1 MEPASALRTARR
13 RARLTQRELA
23 ARASVAQP
31 TVARIESGKEDPRMS
46 TLQRLL
52 AECGD
57 ELRQGSR
64 RGVGVDRSLI
74 RELLRQSPAQ
84 RVDQLRS
91 ESQAFAALSRARRA
105 PDAV

>member
-1 MEPASALRTARR
+1 MEPANALRTARR

-31 TVARIESGKEDPRMS
+31 TVARIERGKEDPRVS

-74 RELLRQSPAQ
+74 RELLRLSPAE
-84 RVDQLRS
+84 RVDQLRGES
-91 ESQAFAALSRARRA
+91 EALAILVGAR
-105 PDAV
+105 PTTDAV